1 METRLFSSTGEDQ
14 LKSMNFLAG
23 ANERPDGKEG
33 IFVDKPG
40 FKAFVKRLFGNS
52 FKLGEH
58 SVDMKSAV
66 TYFIVKNAAGG
77 EAKLKREVGNP
88 ETRARVKQ
96 AIKTVLKEK
105 GNKIDAK
112 EFGEAVNAVYH
123 GTDFARLEKRGLEL
137 KKEAFEKPPAIGEN
151 RARYLDP
158 AVKKSEA
165 KVKKRKP
172 LANLDV
178 AGADKKD
185 LKVSKELK
193 SEIEAKKKQLKAEQA
208 KAKATREARRAAAP
222 APQPPSA
229 FERIRS
235 DIKETFFEGGQPLP
249 EIEEGKAVA
258 DFTEDF
264 SDEGKIQDGIN
275 KSIALIL
282 QKMESANDFNSMKE
296 SGAVEELKDLRDKL
310 FETVGK
316 KPVNKNYHLV
326 GKFYI
331 DLCKACGMQ
340 PKSPPVPKRN

>member
-1 METRLFSSTGEDQ
+1 METRLFSNREVSQ

-23 ANERPDGKEG
+23 ANERPDGEKG

-52 FKLGEH
+52 FKLGDY

-77 EAKLKREVGNP
+77 GDKLEREIGNP

-105 GNKIDAK
+105 GNKINAED
-112 EFGEAVNAVYH
+112 FGKAVNAVYH
-123 GTDFARLEKRGLEL
+123 GTDFARLEKQGLEL

-151 RARYLDP
+151 GARYLDP

-165 KVKKRKP
+165 K
-172 LANLDV
+172 
-178 AGADKKD
+178 
-185 LKVSKELK
+185 
-193 SEIEAKKKQLKAEQA
+193 KKQLKAEKA
-208 KAKATREARRAAAP
+208 KAKAKAKVAREARRAAAP
-222 APQPPSA
+222 APQPPSPSA
-229 FERIRS
+229 FEKFRS
-235 DIKETFFEGGQPLP
+235 DIKKTFFEDAQPLP

-264 SDEGKIQDGIN
+264 SDEGKIQNGVN

-282 QKMESANDFNSMKE
+282 KKMGPANDLNSMKE
-296 SGAVEELKDLRDKL
+296 SGAVEDLKDLRDKL
-310 FETVGK
+310 CETVGN

-331 DLCKACGMQ
+331 DLCKACGMR
-340 PKSPPVPKRN
+340 PKHPPVPKRD